1 MPGTIA
7 RMSRIPRLAPD
18 AIPDAAKPLIE
29 AGTQVMGF
37 RMNDGVD
44 MARSPAILEGVSHML
59 GAIYGPGA
67 LDPQFKRLV
76 GYVASTAAG
85 CRYCQ
90 QHTAHGAH
98 GQGVEAEKI
107 GDAWLYETSPLFTD
121 AERAA
126 LKVAHL
132 GSLTP
137 SEVTDED
144 FEAMRV
150 HFSDEECLEV
160 VAVIS
165 MFGFLNRWNA
175 VMDTEVEDVPA
186 DYAKAIGLKLR

>member
-1 MPGTIA
+1 
-7 RMSRIPRLAPD
+7 MSRIPRLPPD
-18 AIPDAAKPLIE
+18 RIPDDARPLIAMGE
-29 AGTQVMGF
+29 QVMGF
-37 RMNDGVD
+37 TMHDGLD
-44 MARSPAILEGVSHML
+44 MARNPAILAGVSQML
-59 GAIYGPGA
+59 MSIYGPGK
-67 LDPQFKRLV
+67 LDMGLKRLV

-90 QHTAHGAH
+90 QHTAHGSSK
-98 GQGVEAEKI
+98 QGVDPDKI
-107 GDAWLYETSPLFTD
+107 NAAWAYEDSPLFTD

-137 SEVTDED
+137 SEVTDAD
-144 FEAMRV
+144 FEALRS
-150 HFSDEECLEV
+150 HFSDDECLEI

-175 VMDTEVEDVPA
+175 VMDTDVEAVPA
-186 DYAKAIGLKLR
+186 EYAEAIGLELR

>member
-1 MPGTIA
+1 
-7 RMSRIPRLAPD
+7 MSRIPRLSPE

-37 RMNDGVD
+37 RMNDGID
-44 MARSPAILEGVSHML
+44 MARSPAILEGVTRMI

-67 LDPQFKRLV
+67 LDPQLKRLV

-107 GDAWLYETSPLFTD
+107 KDAWAYETSPLFSD
-121 AERAA
+121 AERSA

-132 GSLTP
+132 GSLSP
-137 SEVTDED
+137 SEVRDDD
-144 FEAMRV
+144 FEAMRA
-150 HFSDEECLEV
+150 HFSDAACLEI

-186 DYAKAIGLKLR
+186 EYAAAIGLDLH

>member
-1 MPGTIA
+1 
-7 RMSRIPRLAPD
+7 MSRIPRLSPD
-18 AIPDAAKPLIE
+18 QIPDAAKPLIE

-44 MARSPAILEGVSHML
+44 MARSPAILAGVSQML
-59 GAIYGPGA
+59 SSIYGPGA
-67 LDPQFKRLV
+67 LDPQLKRLV

-107 GDAWLYETSPLFTD
+107 NDAWLYETSPLFTD
-121 AERAA
+121 GERAA

-132 GSLTP
+132 GSLSP
-137 SEVTDED
+137 SEVTDAD
-144 FEAMRV
+144 FNAMRA
-150 HFSDEECLEV
+150 HLSDDECLEV
-160 VAVIS
+160 VAVIA

-175 VMDTEVEDVPA
+175 VMDTEVEAMPA
-186 DYAKAIGLKLR
+186 DYARAIGLTLR

>member
-1 MPGTIA
+1 
-7 RMSRIPRLAPD
+7 
-18 AIPDAAKPLIE
+18 
-29 AGTQVMGF
+29 MGF
-37 RMNDGVD
+37 TMNDGLD
-44 MARSPAILEGVSHML
+44 MARNPVLLKGVSAMIMT
-59 GAIYGPGA
+59 IYGPGK
-67 LDPQFKRLV
+67 LDMGLKRLV

-90 QHTAHGAH
+90 QHTAHGASKQH
-98 GQGVEAEKI
+98 VDPEKI
-107 GDAWLYETSPLFTD
+107 NAAWAYEDSPLFSE

-144 FEAMRV
+144 FAALRS
-150 HFSDEECLEV
+150 HFSNDECLEI

-175 VMDTEVEDVPA
+175 VMDTDIEDVPA
-186 DYAKAIGLKLR
+186 DYAKAIGLELK

>member
-1 MPGTIA
+1 
-7 RMSRIPRLAPD
+7 MSRIPRLSPED
-18 AIPDAAKPLIE
+18 IPDAAKPLIQ
-29 AGTQVMGF
+29 AGSQMMGF

-44 MARSPAILEGVSHML
+44 MARNPDILAGVSAMISS
-59 GAIYGPGA
+59 IYGPGA
-67 LDPQFKRLV
+67 LDPQLKRLV

-90 QHTAHGAH
+90 QHTAHGAQS
-98 GQGVEAEKI
+98 QGVEADKI
-107 GDAWLYETSPLFTD
+107 NAAWLYQDSPLFTA

-132 GSLTP
+132 GSLAP
-137 SEVTDED
+137 SEVSDQD
-144 FEAMRV
+144 FEVLRQ
-150 HFSDEECLEV
+150 HFSDEACLEI

-175 VMDTEVEDVPA
+175 VMDTEVENVPA
-186 DYAKAIGLKLR
+186 AYADAIGLQLR

>member
-1 MPGTIA
+1 
-7 RMSRIPRLAPD
+7 MSRIPRLSPED
-18 AIPDAAKPLIE
+18 IPEVAKPLIE

-44 MARSPAILEGVSHML
+44 MARSPTILAGISSML

-67 LDPQFKRLV
+67 LDPQLKRLV

-98 GQGVEAEKI
+98 GQGVDAEKI
-107 GDAWLYETSPLFTD
+107 NEAWLYESSPLFSH

-137 SEVTDED
+137 SEVEDQD
-144 FEAMRV
+144 FEVLRS
-150 HFSDEECLEV
+150 HYSDEECLEI

-175 VMDTEVEDVPA
+175 VMDTEIEEVPA
-186 DYAKAIGLKLR
+186 DYASAIGLTLRSG

>member
-1 MPGTIA
+1 
-7 RMSRIPRLAPD
+7 MSRIPRLAPED
-18 AIPDAAKPLIE
+18 IPAAAKPLIE

-44 MARSPAILEGVSHML
+44 MARSPAILAGVSAML

-67 LDPQFKRLV
+67 LDPQLKRLV

-98 GQGVEAEKI
+98 GLGVDAAKI
-107 GDAWLYETSPLFTD
+107 NDAWLYETSPLFTE

-137 SEVTDED
+137 SEVTDAD
-144 FEAMRV
+144 FDAMRA
-150 HFSDEECLEV
+150 HFSEEACLEV

-175 VMDTEVEDVPA
+175 VMDTEVEKVPA
-186 DYAKAIGLKLR
+186 AYADAIGLELR